1 MKRHLYVPTL
11 ALLLCA
17 PVLQAQQAPGWKV
30 GGAVDVALPALTQ
43 WTNNSLAGI
52 TVDGGYQFAIPDTS
66 AFVRPGLSLGFFPGK
81 ALDNGRKTSLQNA
94 QILADLVVPV
104 KGPLAFIT
112 GVTLNA
118 WRQNTTGTWTTTYA
132 DQDAP
137 VAYEGKS
144 TSTVHRP
151 FGKFGFRLGFE
162 YTVSE
167 KLAVTAILQQ
177 AELGT
182 DNEFVKDGYEYN
194 GGTLVNPSW
203 VQVGV
208 RYSF

>member
-1 MKRHLYVPTL
+1 MKKYLFVPTL

-17 PVLQAQQAPGWKV
+17 PGLQAQQTPGWKV
-30 GGAVDVALPALTQ
+30 GGALDVALPALHQ
-43 WTNNSLAGI
+43 WTNNNLAGI

-66 AFVRPGLSLGFFPGK
+66 AFVRPALSLSFFPGK
-81 ALDNGRKTSLQNA
+81 EIDGGRKTSLQNA
-94 QILADLVVPV
+94 QLLADLVVPV

-118 WRQNTTGTWTTTYA
+118 WRQNTTGTWTKTYA
-132 DQDAP
+132 DTDYVYQ
-137 VAYEGKS
+137 YEGKG

-162 YTVSE
+162 YTVSA
-167 KLAVTAILQQ
+167 KLAVSAILQQ

-182 DNEFVKDGYEYN
+182 DNELVKDGDEYN

-203 VQVGV
+203 IQLGV